1 MDDDDTNDNDNY
13 DGDDK
18 DKNHNTGATVS
29 SQCEIFQARSLIF
42 LKVHSITGFYHIRL
56 TVRSYCAFALVFPLS
71 Y

>member
-42 LKVHSITGFYHIRL
+42 LKLIPYPASIIL
-56 TVRSYCAFALVFPLS
+56 C
-71 Y
+71 